1 MLVFQGD
8 SFLLGLLPRETVED
22 GPRLLSQCGFAVI
35 VFATSGVFACSG
47 GELGRINSIPPQ
59 DGRRRKSDNLGDAER
74 LGGDN
79 ERWGLKT
86 LEFRGLQPY
95 HKVS

>member
-1 MLVFQGD
+1 MYFKEIPSYSALFPQ
-8 SFLLGLLPRETVED
+8 ETVED
-22 GPRLLSQCGFAVI
+22 GPRLLSQCDFAVI

-47 GELGRINSIPPQ
+47 GELEGSIQYPGKMVV
-59 DGRRRKSDNLGDAER
+59 DANRTIWDAER
-74 LGGDN
+74 WGWDK